1 MADALKDCT
10 ANMPPI
16 RGVFQGAMVLQVRTS
31 LNESVEH
38 TLTFLQDSIMEQ
50 MTVEQWHAAVRPKVQ
65 GTWNLHEQLHDLDF
79 FVLLSSLSGVVGLAS
94 QCNYAA
100 GNAYQDALARY
111 RINWGLPAVSV
122 DIGVV
127 QSVGVVAENADLAEG
142 LRRSGYKAL
151 TEEHVMATLESAIT
165 TPPQSQLMIGLDGA
179 DWEASG
185 LVRDDRFTAL
195 KVRSSVHD
203 NAGSSKAGAGE
214 LGSLIAESTSFDQ
227 AAEAVVQ
234 AVAGKLCD
242 IFMLDE
248 GEVDSAKSPKDYG
261 VDSLS
266 AVELRN
272 VLALRAG
279 AEISIFDI
287 MQSASITA
295 LATRV
300 ATVSSY
306 LPPSLLPAQ

>member
-1 MADALKDCT
+1 
-10 ANMPPI
+10 
-16 RGVFQGAMVLQVRTS
+16 
-31 LNESVEH
+31 
-38 TLTFLQDSIMEQ
+38 MEQ
-50 MTVEQWHAAVRPKVQ
+50 MTVEQYKAAVRPKVQ

-79 FVLLSSLSGVVGLAS
+79 FVMLSSLSGVVGLAS

-100 GNAYQDALARY
+100 GNSYQDALARY
-111 RINWGLPAVSV
+111 RLSRGLPAASI

-127 QSVGVVAENADLAEG
+127 QAVGVVAENAELAEG

-151 TEEHVMATLESAIT
+151 TEEHVLATLESAIT
-165 TPPQSQLMIGLDGA
+165 TPPQSQMMIGLDGA

-185 LVRDDRFTAL
+185 LIRDDRFTAL
-195 KVRSSVHD
+195 KVRDSIHGES
-203 NAGSSKAGAGE
+203 AAKAGAGE
-214 LGSLIAESTSFDQ
+214 LGSLIAAANSFDE

-234 AVAGKLCD
+234 AIVSKLCD

-287 MQSASITA
+287 MQSASVTA
-295 LATRV
+295 LAGRV
-300 ATVSSY
+300 AMVSSY
-306 LPPSLLPAQ
+306 LPAALAPAQA